1 MPISRPPLVSIARP
15 KCIFFPGVDTDK
27 YNYPIGSGRVTFNN
41 AKSCMKAVSAAFIE
55 IRTQKFSKKVIMLK
69 PLLCKKYS
77 GVSITR
83 PFFLIQI
90 GSTKYSIQLNHS
102 YMLACIRKI
111 QEWAWIFWVEFVQLT
126 NHGIRGLVIRSS
138 C

>member
-1 MPISRPPLVSIARP
+1 
-15 KCIFFPGVDTDK
+15 
-27 YNYPIGSGRVTFNN
+27 
-41 AKSCMKAVSAAFIE
+41 
-55 IRTQKFSKKVIMLK
+55 MLK

-126 NHGIRGLVIRSS
+126 NHGSGASLSGVPVNETHTVHITLGSLYSNCLDTETPLFVIR
-138 C
+138 